1 MLYRIEKLA
10 PSQIREIYTGPA
22 VRHFPAN
29 ERKPVAAIEK
39 LLEDG
44 MYIGLGM
51 FEAGRSTAESEESPL
66 MAYALFTKA
75 ADDYVLLDYYAVLE
89 EYRSDGV
96 GSIFI
101 KEMDKHLEGVH
112 GMLLETEDIDS
123 AADEEEYNTRRRRN
137 AFYSR
142 NDVIMSDIMS
152 EAAGV
157 RYNIWYKPFTGDIP
171 ESDKLRN
178 TLSDLYNVMFK
189 RCEDA
194 DITWNI
200 F

>member
-1 MLYRIEKLA
+1 MLYRIEQLT
-10 PSQIREIYTGPA
+10 PSQIKKIYTGPA
-22 VRHFPAN
+22 VRHFPAD

-51 FEAGRSTAESEESPL
+51 FEAGGDDESEESPL

-101 KEMDKHLEGVH
+101 KEMDNHFDGVR

-123 AADEEEYNTRRRRN
+123 AASEEEYNTRKRRN

-142 NDVIMSDIMS
+142 NNVIMSDIMS

-171 ESDKLRN
+171 ESDELRN
-178 TLSDLYNVMFK
+178 TLSDLYNIMFK